1 VVDLGQ
7 TVEHLD
13 VCRSLWPRHI
23 LDGLD
28 FLGIKEL
35 AIFGYNR
42 AQNDAK
48 YHHQKTLLRV

>member
-1 VVDLGQ
+1 LGQ